1 METNETA
8 KGAQY
13 QAAEQELLKLIEEV
27 EGIEEGDLKGL
38 EEKIYQGIFNIGRK
52 VMEGRM
58 KQGNASEPVPTKMQ
72 GACGH
77 PQKLVGYRSKKLLT
91 LFGEVEWKRAYYQCQ
106 VEEDKVPDAEPDK
119 AAKCSHG
126 RAPADERWGVQG
138 PRTTPG
144 VQQAISY
151 LCAMLTLEEAAETFR
166 RLLPL
171 RMSARQALN
180 LMQPVGK
187 ALAQREDEV
196 VQALFEEAVQSQTQE
211 GEQAAHKAGKEIDR
225 LYIELDGILAR
236 MRRGSV
242 PMEEEERK
250 RKGDVYR
257 EMKVGAVFLAER
269 GPERSELAPEV
280 WVDTPKAGSLR
291 YVARRTAK
299 GGFGQLLYALAQQ
312 SGLSRAKQIVVLG
325 DGAPW
330 IWKLVAEHFP
340 GAVQIVD
347 LYHAQ
352 QHVWEVAHAV
362 FGPGSVQAC
371 IWAKQACTLLVQGQ
385 IEDLVA
391 AIGQLPTIPPAPNES
406 RSVPEKAMNYFA
418 TNAQRMRY
426 PAVRAQGMHV
436 GSGIAEAACK
446 TVVDTRA
453 KRTGMR
459 WTPDGLDAI
468 LPLRT
473 AQLNHTYDEFWE
485 QQSRLVA

>member
-1 METNETA
+1 
-8 KGAQY
+8 
-13 QAAEQELLKLIEEV
+13 
-27 EGIEEGDLKGL
+27 
-38 EEKIYQGIFNIGRK
+38 
-52 VMEGRM
+52 
-58 KQGNASEPVPTKMQ
+58 
-72 GACGH
+72 
-77 PQKLVGYRSKKLLT
+77 
-91 LFGEVEWKRAYYQCQ
+91 
-106 VEEDKVPDAEPDK
+106 
-119 AAKCSHG
+119 
-126 RAPADERWGVQG
+126 
-138 PRTTPG
+138 
-144 VQQAISY
+144 VQQYISY

-180 LMQPVGK
+180 LMKPVGK
-187 ALAQREDEV
+187 ALAEKEDEV
-196 VQALFEEAVQSQTQE
+196 VKALFEQAVQSQTQE
-211 GEQAAHKAGKEIDR
+211 EEQAAQKS
-225 LYIELDGILAR
+225 
-236 MRRGSV
+236 SV

-269 GPERSELAPEV
+269 GRERSELAPEV
-280 WVDTPKAGSLR
+280 WVDVPKEGSLR

-352 QHVWEVAHAV
+352 QHVWAVAHAA
-362 FGPGSVQAC
+362 FGPSSQDAC
-371 IWAKQACTLLVQGQ
+371 IWAKQACTLLVHGQ
-385 IEDLVA
+385 IEELLA
-391 AIGQLPTIPPAPNES
+391 AIGKLPKIAPAADES
-406 RSVPEKAMNYFA
+406 RSVPEKAVDYFT

-426 PAVRAQGMHV
+426 PSFRAQGMHV

-459 WTPDGLDAI
+459 WTPDGLDAV

-473 AQLNHTYDEFWE
+473 AKLNRTYDAFWE
-485 QQSRLVA
+485 HQSRLLA

>member
-13 QAAEQELLKLIEEV
+13 QEAEQELMKVIEEV

-52 VMEGRM
+52 LMECGMR
-58 KQGNASEPVPTKMQ
+58 KGQESEPVPTQMQ
-72 GACGH
+72 GECGH
-77 PQKLVGYRSKKLLT
+77 QQKLVSYRSKKLLT
-91 LFGEVEWKRAYYQCQ
+91 LTGSVEWKRAYYQCQ
-106 VEEDKVPDAEPDK
+106 VEEDQEPDAEQAK

-138 PRTTPG
+138 KRTIPG
-144 VQQAISY
+144 VQKYISY
-151 LCAMLTLEEAAETFR
+151 VCAMLTLEEAAETFR

-180 LMQPVGK
+180 LMKPVGK
-187 ALAQREDEV
+187 ALAEREDEV
-196 VQALFEEAVQSQTQE
+196 VKALFEEALQSKTQA
-211 GEQAAHKAGKEIDR
+211 GQQASQKSSKDIDR

-242 PMEEEERK
+242 PMEEDERK

-269 GPERSELAPEV
+269 GPERSGLAPEV
-280 WVDTPKAGSLR
+280 WVDTRYPKAVCATSLG
-291 YVARRTAK
+291 ARPRA
-299 GGFGQLLYALAQQ
+299 ALASYSIRWPEP
-312 SGLSRAKQIVVLG
+312 SGLSRAKQVVVLG

-362 FGPGSVQAC
+362 FGPSSQDAC
-371 IWAKQACTLLVQGQ
+371 IWAKQACTRHGSWPDRGTRYCYRQ
-385 IEDLVA
+385 
-391 AIGQLPTIPPAPNES
+391 APQNPS
-406 RSVPEKAMNYFA
+406 SPR
-418 TNAQRMRY
+418 
-426 PAVRAQGMHV
+426 
-436 GSGIAEAACK
+436 
-446 TVVDTRA
+446 
-453 KRTGMR
+453 
-459 WTPDGLDAI
+459 
-468 LPLRT
+468 
-473 AQLNHTYDEFWE
+473 
-485 QQSRLVA
+485 

>member
-1 METNETA
+1 METNGIA

-13 QAAEQELLKLIEEV
+13 REAEQELLKVIEEV
-27 EGIEEGDLKGL
+27 AGLEEGDLKGL
-38 EEKIYQGIFNIGRK
+38 EETIYQGIFKIGRK
-52 VMEGRM
+52 LMEGAM
-58 KQGNASEPVPTKMQ
+58 KKGTASEPSQMQ
-72 GACGH
+72 GDCGH
-77 PQKLVGYRSKKLLT
+77 QQKLVSYRSKKLLT

-106 VEEDKVPDAEPDK
+106 VEEDKEQDVEPEQ
-119 AAKCSHG
+119 APKCSHG

-138 PRTTPG
+138 TRTTPG
-144 VQQAISY
+144 VQQLISY
-151 LCAMLTLEEAAETFR
+151 LCAMLTLEEAAETFC

-180 LMQPVGK
+180 LMKPVGK

-196 VQALFEEAVQSQTQE
+196 VKALFEEAVQSQTPE
-211 GEQAAHKAGKEIDR
+211 EQASQKSTKDIER

-242 PMEEEERK
+242 PMEEQERK

-280 WVDTPKAGSLR
+280 WVDTPTEGSLR

-299 GGFGQLLYALAQQ
+299 GGFGPLLYVLAVQ
-312 SGLSRAKQIVVLG
+312 SGLSRAKQVVVLG

-330 IWKLVAEHFP
+330 IWRLVAEHFP

-362 FGPGSVQAC
+362 FAASSQEAC
-371 IWAKQACTLLVQGQ
+371 LWAKEACTLLVHGQ
-385 IEDLVA
+385 IEELVT
-391 AIGQLPTIPPAPNES
+391 AISKLPTIPPAPEES
-406 RSVPEKAMNYFA
+406 RSVPDKAVDYFT
-418 TNAQRMRY
+418 TNALRMRY
-426 PAVRAQGMHV
+426 PAFRAQGLHV

-446 TVVDTRA
+446 TVVETRA
-453 KRTGMR
+453 KRSGMR
-459 WTPDGLDAI
+459 WTPEGLDAL

-473 AQLNHTYDEFWE
+473 AKLNHTYDEFWE
-485 QQSRLVA
+485 DQSRLVA

>member
-8 KGAQY
+8 TGAQY
-13 QAAEQELLKLIEEV
+13 QAAEQELLQLIEAV
-27 EGIEEGDLKGL
+27 EGIEQGDLKGL
-38 EEKIYQGIFNIGRK
+38 EETIYQGIFKIGRRL
-52 VMEGRM
+52 MEGRM
-58 KQGNASEPVPTKMQ
+58 KPGRESVPTKMH

-77 PQKLVGYRSKKLLT
+77 QQHLVGYRAKKLLP

-106 VEEDKVPDAEPDK
+106 VEADNEPDGEQDK
-119 AAKCSHG
+119 APKCSHS
-126 RAPADERWGVQG
+126 RTPADESWGVHG
-138 PRTTPG
+138 TRTTPG

-151 LCAMLTLEEAAETFR
+151 VCAMLTLEEAAEAFG

-180 LMQPVGK
+180 LMQPVGQ
-187 ALAQREDEV
+187 ALAHSEDEV
-196 VQALFEEAVQSQTQE
+196 VKTLFEEAVQSQTQE
-211 GEQAAHKAGKEIDR
+211 QRAHQTEKDIDR
-225 LYIELDGILAR
+225 LYLELDGIFAR

-242 PMEEEERK
+242 PMEEEERQ

-269 GPERSELAPEV
+269 GPERSELVPEV

-291 YVARRTAK
+291 YIARRTAK
-299 GGFGQLLYALAQQ
+299 GGFGQLLYALAVQ

-352 QHVWEVAHAV
+352 EHVWEVAHAV
-362 FGPGSVQAC
+362 FGPGSKQAC
-371 IWAKQACTLLVQGQ
+371 IWAKQACTLLVHGQ
-385 IEDLVA
+385 IEELVA
-391 AIGQLPTIPPAPNES
+391 AIGKLPTIAPAPDES
-406 RSVPEKAMNYFA
+406 RRVPEKAMDYFT
-418 TNAQRMRY
+418 TNAARMRY
-426 PAVRAQGMHV
+426 PAFRAHGMHV

-459 WTPDGLDAI
+459 WTPEGLDAV